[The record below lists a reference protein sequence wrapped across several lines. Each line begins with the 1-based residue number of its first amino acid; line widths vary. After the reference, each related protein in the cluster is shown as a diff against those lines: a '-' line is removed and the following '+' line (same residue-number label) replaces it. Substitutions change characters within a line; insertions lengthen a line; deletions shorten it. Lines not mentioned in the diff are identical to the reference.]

1 MSSFISYLFIVISY
15 QVYEKVKCSV
25 QQKIFTLPTDYPDVF
40 INAVFPSLTK
50 NPFFYCLLVVRIN
63 LLICR
68 NFLQR
73 LEEYRSSLYKFSN
86 QKWFDTLIHE
96 KSTLGFNFSELHFL
110 PKLEKRDFD
119 LLNKNP
125 EMEIVQLERDI
136 EYIIQVEATVLWLEN
151 CEKFLLWLMIA
162 FWIGK
167 AGLLNYRLFFF

>member
-1 MSSFISYLFIVISY
+1 M
-15 QVYEKVKCSV
+15 
-25 QQKIFTLPTDYPDVF
+25 
-40 INAVFPSLTK
+40 
-50 NPFFYCLLVVRIN
+50 
-63 LLICR
+63 
-68 NFLQR
+68 
-73 LEEYRSSLYKFSN
+73 
-86 QKWFDTLIHE
+86 
-96 KSTLGFNFSELHFL
+96 GFNFSELHFL